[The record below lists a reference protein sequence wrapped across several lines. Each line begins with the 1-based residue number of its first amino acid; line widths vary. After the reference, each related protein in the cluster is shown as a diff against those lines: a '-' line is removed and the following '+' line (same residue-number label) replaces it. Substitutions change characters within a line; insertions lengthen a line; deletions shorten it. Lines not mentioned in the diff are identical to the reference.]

1 MEFSIIGGLG
11 LFDHRRMNE
20 DLGSTSTLL
29 SIVSEDGRRLRAPL
43 SLLAQFG
50 GDILYAMPGDAG
62 GWSIRADERLHLAL
76 GANVFR
82 TAFRGALNVSWM
94 HAALVLGRRDL
105 YRNFVN
111 DRGLDVERAMR
122 WFVLHGIDE
131 HRLWRFLDARFVRE
145 LRDRSIPAAGGFVS
159 PIDLIL
165 IAERPDLLSERTPG
179 SPEFAAFMDDWLFRN
194 GIHEYKLFWL
204 LDRRA
209 FEDLARRRAGDDLL
223 LPERA
228 GETSAARLERSHA
241 QRRFDIYIDQA
252 GAKEGMLSGVSRIDA
267 AERDRY
273 RSGPPED
280 ALPPG
285 ALPGLVVRTPLSG
298 RLMTSFGFHPGGTG
312 PAATIAGYFGRPSAA
327 GCPMLSQ
334 SVTFY
339 LSAPRSD
346 QVVILIDM
354 DVAND
359 DSKVLVLVD
368 GKPSDLFGAQF
379 LRERAAKVHVASR
392 TIGDPLTVE
401 IECIRPDDGPM
412 RGPAAWLRS
421 LSVFEAPAR

>member
-20 DLGSTSTLL
+20 DLRSTSNLL
-29 SIVSEDGRRLRAPL
+29 STVSEDGLSLRAPL

-76 GANVFR
+76 GANTYR
-82 TAFRGALNVSWM
+82 TGFRGALHVSWM

-105 YRNFVN
+105 YRTFVTA
-111 DRGLDVERAMR
+111 RGLDVERAMR
-122 WFVLHGIDE
+122 WFVLHGVDE

-145 LRDRSIPAAGGFVS
+145 LRERSIPAVGGFVS

-165 IAERPDLLSERTPG
+165 IEERPDLLSERTPG
-179 SPEFAAFMDDWLFRN
+179 SPEFVEFMDDWLFRN

-209 FEDLARRRAGDDLL
+209 FEDLVRRRAGDDLL
-223 LPERA
+223 LPERE
-228 GETSAARLERSHA
+228 GETPAARLERSHA
-241 QRRFDIYIDQA
+241 EHRFDIYVDQT
-252 GAKEGMLSGVSRIDA
+252 GAKEGMLSGVSRIDPA
-267 AERDRY
+267 DRDRY
-273 RSGPPED
+273 RSGPIED

-285 ALPGLVVRTPLSG
+285 VLPGLVVRTPLSG
-298 RLMTSFGFHPGGTG
+298 RLTTTFDFHTGGAGLT
-312 PAATIAGYFGRPSAA
+312 ATMSGYFGRPSAA
-327 GCPMLSQ
+327 GCPILSE

-339 LSAPRSD
+339 LGAPRSD
-346 QVVILIDM
+346 QVVLLIDM
-354 DVAND
+354 EVAD
-359 DSKVLVLVD
+359 EGTKVLVLVD
-368 GKPSDLFGAQF
+368 GKPSDYFGAQS

-392 TIGDPLTVE
+392 AMGEPLTVE
-401 IECIRPDDGPM
+401 IECIRPDGPV

-421 LSVFEAPAR
+421 LSVFEAPSR